1 MYELFSTLPNEE
13 SSDHSIKVEERHRN
27 LQLDIKKAIAL
38 GQFRIHLQPIINLE
52 TYEIIGA
59 EAFIRWDHHIY
70 GTLLPEEFISI
81 AEESKFI
88 LEMGDW
94 VLNEVCRHYKNWM
107 KEDLPPVKISVNV
120 SSLQFLQKDF
130 ADHINSIINFYGL
143 KPDFLMIEILERVMI
158 RDYQQIKSSIEKLHE
173 MGIRVALDDFGTGFS
188 SMEYLSRLNIDT
200 LKIDQLFVRPLPHD
214 KTNSAIVDAILTLAK
229 KLDILA
235 IAEGI
240 ETDEQLDFLK
250 KSGCRYGQGY
260 YFSVPL
266 PPAECKKLIQARYLI
281 PKPVSRTPADIQDKR
296 AYPRYKFHQYLEA
309 SMTILRCNGQDV
321 NVGSTLVL
329 IQDISGGGLCY
340 YSTVSLPLKNNLFIK
355 FSTSL
360 LGRHVNLYGTPVWG
374 KEVKNGLFKYGVRF
388 RISEQERFKLLRLIE
403 EIMGRTNRGNLSLE
417 GDFILLSPDSYFGI

>member
-1 MYELFSTLPNEE
+1 
-13 SSDHSIKVEERHRN
+13 
-27 LQLDIKKAIAL
+27 
-38 GQFRIHLQPIINLE
+38 
-52 TYEIIGA
+52 
-59 EAFIRWDHHIY
+59 
-70 GTLLPEEFISI
+70 
-81 AEESKFI
+81 
-88 LEMGDW
+88 
-94 VLNEVCRHYKNWM
+94 
-107 KEDLPPVKISVNV
+107 
-120 SSLQFLQKDF
+120 
-130 ADHINSIINFYGL
+130 
-143 KPDFLMIEILERVMI
+143 MIEILERVMI

-240 ETDEQLDFLK
+240 ETEEQLDFLK

-309 SMTILRCNGQDV
+309 SMTILKYDGQDV
-321 NVGSTLVL
+321 HVGSTLVL
-329 IQDISGGGLCY
+329 IHDISGGGLCF
-340 YSTVSLPLKNNLFIK
+340 YSTVSLPLKSNLFIQ

-360 LGRHVNLYGTPVWG
+360 LGRHINLYGTPVWER
-374 KEVKNGLFKYGVRF
+374 KCRRDSSSTVCDSA
-388 RISEQERFKLLRLIE
+388 SEQERFKLLKLIE
-403 EIMGRTNRGNLSLE
+403 EIRSRQTGRHWKVTSPCCLLTA
-417 GDFILLSPDSYFGI
+417 ILISESEQETMAVNASTSGLMHFFVLAAYLFGKDIQTGLVKL